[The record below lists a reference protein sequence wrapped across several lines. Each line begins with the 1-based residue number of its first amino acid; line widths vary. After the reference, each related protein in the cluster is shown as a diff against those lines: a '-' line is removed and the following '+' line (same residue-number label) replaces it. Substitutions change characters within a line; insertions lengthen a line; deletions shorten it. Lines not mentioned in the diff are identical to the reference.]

1 MSRSVKA
8 AHLTLTAHHL
18 YYLLSQFETL
28 GVDVGPVTIRLE
40 SLHNETSTG
49 NYVSFLEA
57 HRAPKQQSDKDSM
70 HSVSSVRS
78 VMSGMSAFWSTLGL
92 GSSASKTEKAKVA
105 FQAEIKYLYS
115 AFTKIPSLRLAPDR
129 RARLIRGY
137 EEFPFETAVPL
148 IAFKNVQ
155 QLEIVDID
163 FRQFYGWDRLAEQL
177 CFLTVKRAQVDDP
190 ANLITNIVLD
200 DAEKRRRRS
209 NRGARSSPTLSW
221 TVPSTPMGDIV
232 RPESDSGSPI
242 GTSPQNGAPI
252 SVTSEPKQELTRS
265 VSPKRPPTRPGSSYR
280 HVRSYSTKAKR
291 SGSGSSN
298 SSDFSLVPHRSESLS
313 NFLGL
318 NVLPTSKWQ
327 RLKYLSLADNALTQI
342 QARSLLP
349 LAGTLRSL
357 SLASNLFAEIPD
369 GLGCLTR
376 LMSLDLSNCMI
387 TSLSSLLHSPLP
399 AIVTLKLRSNRLRSL
414 AGIERLVSL
423 ENLNVQDNLLTDPI
437 EAARL
442 TGMPNFKRLYLTRNP
457 FVRSVPDY
465 RIKIFNLFR
474 RTPGYINDIYIE
486 DTGPTSNERKYL
498 TEQVPEQ
505 ELPLFQQKL
514 HRRNPTTVT
523 FSDSAPQHKPP
534 EVIQQDLVSA
544 TPESSDRP
552 APLRRRTTRRRIV
565 DLANEE
571 SSTPSSF
578 PVFTTQKD
586 ADPASPSGVSPNR
599 NLATSPKSLVST
611 PPKTIAIADSSP
623 ASPPAFDSLSPSD
636 GSDYRAR
643 VEALRQE
650 FGSTWITALN
660 EHIRTS
666 DNYIAPP
673 LVGGPPPFHRT
684 TSQVVVTGSKDLS

>member
-28 GVDVGPVTIRLE
+28 GVDVGPLTIRLE
-40 SLHNETSTG
+40 SLHNETFTG
-49 NYVSFLEA
+49 NYVSFLQA

-105 FQAEIKYLYS
+105 FQVEIKYLYS

-129 RARLIRGY
+129 RARLIKGY

-148 IAFKNVQ
+148 LAFKNVQ

-163 FRQFYGWDRLAEQL
+163 FRQFYGWDKLAEQL
-177 CFLTVKRAQVDDP
+177 CFLTIKRGQVDDP

-242 GTSPQNGAPI
+242 SSSPQ
-252 SVTSEPKQELTRS
+252 TSATIMTGNETNQELTRS

-280 HVRSYSTKAKR
+280 HVRSYSTKVKR
-291 SGSGSSN
+291 SGSGSSI

-318 NVLPTSKWQ
+318 NVLPPSKWQ
-327 RLKYLSLADNALTQI
+327 RLKYLSLADNALTHL

-369 GLGCLTR
+369 GLSCLTR

-423 ENLNVQDNLLTDPI
+423 ENLNIQDNFLTDPV

-457 FVRSVPDY
+457 FVRNVPGY
-465 RIKIFNLFR
+465 RITIFNLFR
-474 RTPGYINDIYIE
+474 RTPGYLNDIYID
-486 DTGPTSNERKYL
+486 DTAPTSNERRYL
-498 TEQVPEQ
+498 TDQVPEV
-505 ELPLFQQKL
+505 EIPLTQPEL
-514 HRRNPTTVT
+514 HRRNPATIT
-523 FSDSAPQHKPP
+523 FSDRPHHTPQQ
-534 EVIQQDLVSA
+534 VIQQDPGTS
-544 TPESSDRP
+544 TTEINDRP
-552 APLRRRTTRRRIV
+552 APPLRRRTTRRRIV

-571 SSTPSSF
+571 SSTMHSITVSSA
-578 PVFTTQKD
+578 QMD
-586 ADPASPSGVSPNR
+586 AGMVSSSAASPSS
-599 NLATSPKSLVST
+599 S
-611 PPKTIAIADSSP
+611 AIARHKSPVPAPPQEAAISDSSP
-623 ASPPAFDSLSPSD
+623 TASPNFDTLTS
-636 GSDYRAR
+636 GNGGDYRAR

-660 EHIRTS
+660 EHVRTS
-666 DNYIAPP
+666 DNYNTSP

-684 TSQVVVTGSKDLS
+684 TSQVVVTGSKDL